1 MVFGSSTF
9 LEPTIFD
16 FIFFYCEQPLTS
28 EDRRTRHVRGLR
40 GRKGKRM
47 GETHGKENS
56 AFNIVTSSPG
66 LRFDRIG
73 FCNSLGFSAAHDR
86 VTLDFS
92 ADHLSRMPTTQVWQP
107 K

>member
-1 MVFGSSTF
+1 MVFGSSAF

-40 GRKGKRM
+40 GRKGKRK
-47 GETHGKENS
+47 GETHCKENS
-56 AFNIVTSSPG
+56 AFNMIVTSSPG

-92 ADHLSRMPTTQVWQP
+92 ADHLSRMPTTQVW
-107 K
+107 